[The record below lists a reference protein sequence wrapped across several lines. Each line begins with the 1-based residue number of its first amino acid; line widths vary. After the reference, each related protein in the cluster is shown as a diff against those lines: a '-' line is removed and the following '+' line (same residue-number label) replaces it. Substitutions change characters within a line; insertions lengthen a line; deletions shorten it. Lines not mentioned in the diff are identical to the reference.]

1 MRADPAEAQA
11 FLDRHPD
18 VESIQLVITDA
29 NGVARGKSVAREE
42 LLPMYRDG
50 RNVAGSI
57 LALDSRGE
65 DVEETGLV
73 WSAGD
78 ADKVCWPVPGR
89 LCVAPWLR
97 RPTAQLVM
105 TMHETNGA
113 PAIADPRHALVRVV
127 DRLAADGYTPVVAAE
142 LEFYLVEQDGER
154 IRPARGLVG
163 GQPFPRHDTYGLGK
177 LEEMS
182 PLFDEVY
189 HAAALQGLPARTLMS
204 EYAPGQFEVSLAHRP
219 DALAAADD
227 AVMWKRLVRGV
238 AARHGL
244 TATFMAKPFG
254 DLAGCGLHVHVSL
267 ADGEGRN
274 LFAAEDPAGTPLLRH
289 AIAGLVATMP
299 ESMAVFA
306 PNANSYRRFR
316 RLSYAP
322 VAPTWGV
329 NNRSVGFR
337 IPSGPPASRHVEHR
351 ICGADANPYLAIAT
365 VLAALHHGIRGRL
378 DPGPPVDGNGYE
390 LPPDPRVPLDWHS
403 ALAAAD
409 GSTFLNEAL
418 GPEFMTVFMAVKR
431 AECDRFNAEPTALDH
446 AWYLKQA

>member
-11 FLDRHPD
+11 FLDQHPD
-18 VESIQLVITDA
+18 VESVQLVITDA
-29 NGVARGKSVAREE
+29 NGVARGKSIAREE
-42 LLPMYRDG
+42 LLPMYRHG

-73 WSAGD
+73 WSNGD

-89 LCVAPWLR
+89 LRVAPWLR
-97 RPTAQLVM
+97 RPAAGLLM
-105 TMHETNGA
+105 TMHETGGA
-113 PAIADPRHALVRVV
+113 PTAADPRHALARVV
-127 DRLAADGYTPVVAAE
+127 ERLAADGYVPVVAAE

-163 GQPFPRHDTYGLGK
+163 GQPAPRHDTYGLGK
-177 LEEMS
+177 LEEMA
-182 PLFDEVY
+182 PLFDEIY
-189 HAAALQGLPARTLMS
+189 HAAAQQGLPARTLMS
-204 EYAPGQFEVSLAHRP
+204 EYAPAQFEVSLAHRS

-254 DLAGCGLHVHVSL
+254 NLAGCGLHVHVSL
-267 ADGEGRN
+267 ADRDGRN
-274 LFAAEDPAGTPLLRH
+274 LFAAEDPAGPPLLRH
-289 AIAGLVATMP
+289 GIAGLVATMP

-337 IPSGPPASRHVEHR
+337 IPAGPPSSRHVEHR
-351 ICGADANPYLAIAT
+351 ICGADANLYLAIAT
-365 VLAALHHGIRGRL
+365 VLAALHHGIARRL
-378 DPGPPVDGNGYE
+378 DPGPPVTGNGYE
-390 LPPDPRVPLDWHS
+390 RPPDPRVPLDWHA
-403 ALAAAD
+403 ALAAAER
-409 GSTFLNEAL
+409 STFLNEAL
-418 GPEFMTVFMAVKR
+418 GAEFMTVFMALKR
-431 AECDRFNAEPTALDH
+431 AECDRFGAEPTALDH

>member
-18 VESIQLVITDA
+18 VESVQLVITDA
-29 NGVARGKSVAREE
+29 NGVARGKSISREE
-42 LLPMYRDG
+42 LLPMYRHG
-50 RNVAGSI
+50 RQVAGSI
-57 LALDSRGE
+57 LGLDSRGE

-73 WSAGD
+73 WSNGD
-78 ADKVCWPVPGR
+78 ADKVCRPVPGR
-89 LCVAPWLR
+89 LAVAPWLR
-97 RPTAQLVM
+97 RPTAQLLM
-105 TMHETNGA
+105 TMHETDGSPCA
-113 PAIADPRHALVRVV
+113 ADPRHALARVV
-127 DRLAADGYTPVVAAE
+127 ERLAADGYVAVVAAE

-163 GQPFPRHDTYGLGK
+163 GQPASRHDTYGLGK
-177 LEEMS
+177 LDEMS
-182 PLFDEVY
+182 PLFDELY

-204 EYAPGQFEVSLAHRP
+204 EYAPAQFEVSLAHRP

-244 TATFMAKPFG
+244 AASFMAKPFG

-267 ADGEGRN
+267 ADRDGNN
-274 LFAAEDPAGTPLLRH
+274 LFAADDPAGTPLLRQG
-289 AIAGLVATMP
+289 IAGLVATMP

-322 VAPTWGV
+322 VAPTWGI

-337 IPSGPPASRHVEHR
+337 VPAGPPPSRHVEHR
-351 ICGADANPYLAIAT
+351 ICGADANPYLAVAT
-365 VLAALHHGIRGRL
+365 VLAGLHHGIREGL
-378 DPGPPVDGNGYE
+378 DPGPPVAGNGYD
-390 LPPDPRVPLDWHS
+390 LPPDPRVPLDWHA
-403 ALAAAD
+403 ALAAATR
-409 GSTFLNEAL
+409 STFLNEAL
-418 GPEFMTVFMAVKR
+418 GAEFMTVFMAVKG
-431 AECDRFNAEPTALDH
+431 AECERFNAEPTTLDY

>member
-1 MRADPAEAQA
+1 
-11 FLDRHPD
+11 
-18 VESIQLVITDA
+18 
-29 NGVARGKSVAREE
+29 
-42 LLPMYRDG
+42 
-50 RNVAGSI
+50 
-57 LALDSRGE
+57 
-65 DVEETGLV
+65 
-73 WSAGD
+73 
-78 ADKVCWPVPGR
+78 VPGR
-89 LCVAPWLR
+89 LRIAPWLR
-97 RPTAQLVM
+97 RPTAQLLM
-105 TMHETNGA
+105 TMHEADGT
-113 PAIADPRHALVRVV
+113 PAAADPRHALARVV
-127 DRLAADGYTPVVAAE
+127 DRLASEGLTAVVAAE

-154 IRPARGLVG
+154 IRPARGLIG
-163 GQPFPRHDTYGLGK
+163 GQPAQRHDTYGLGK

-182 PLFDEVY
+182 PLFDELY
-189 HAAALQGLPARTLMS
+189 HAAAQQGLPARTLMS
-204 EYAPGQFEVSLAHRP
+204 EYAPGQFEVSLAHRA

-267 ADGEGRN
+267 ADDAGRN
-274 LFAAEDPAGTPLLRH
+274 LFEAEDPAGTPLLRH
-289 AIAGLVATMP
+289 GIGGLIATMP

-337 IPSGPPASRHVEHR
+337 IPAGPPASRHVEHR

-365 VLAALHHGIRGRL
+365 VLAALGLGIRERL
-378 DPGPPVDGNGYE
+378 DPGPPVTGNGYE
-390 LPPDPRVPLDWHS
+390 LPVDPRVPLDWHA
-403 ALAAAD
+403 ALAAAER
-409 GSTFLNEAL
+409 STFLNEAL
-418 GPEFMTVFMAVKR
+418 GAEFMTVFMAVKR
-431 AECDRFNAEPTALDH
+431 AECDRFNAEPSALDH